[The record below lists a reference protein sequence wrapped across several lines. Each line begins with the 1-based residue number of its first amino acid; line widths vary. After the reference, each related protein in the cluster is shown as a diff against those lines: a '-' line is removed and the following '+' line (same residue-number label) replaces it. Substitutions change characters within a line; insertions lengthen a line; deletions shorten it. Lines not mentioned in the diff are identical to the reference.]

1 MTKTVR
7 STQRGLV
14 LYACLAL
21 PVFGSAGCRDSSGCA
36 DDGPGGTQ
44 GSAAAVGSS
53 STAGLGKGVEEGD
66 VQRVSGAPTLTSD
79 QEVWF
84 VGGFMSELY
93 DELSRNLEN
102 EINTALDGAA
112 RSLNVHLDLPLDRSI
127 DIAMGDAIA
136 NALPRIELPIEPGR
150 FISFY
155 TQMQYFNAEGI
166 AYQNISIASA
176 SFDTAES
183 VEHNGAAILELLRN
197 TDKQVIIV
205 SHSKGGL
212 DTLHALLD
220 APELWGETVI
230 GWVALQAPFQGS
242 PVADSAPS
250 VINSVLLRAVGGNG
264 QSLDGLKTVT
274 RALYMEANR
283 ERIARLTASIP
294 IISAYTT
301 YESRGTVTDFATTF
315 ASGIFDA
322 ALISEITR
330 IVVDQYS
337 ATPRNIPRIIGASAA
352 AAIELIGERVTETL
366 SAAVGT
372 VGLMTLT
379 NVYLNDVLKIPNDGL
394 VPRDSTALEG
404 AIHRELPVGDHASPV
419 MDVDPFKNFWT
430 VEPRNRI
437 TLNLIADVRNL
448 AADSVE

>member
-1 MTKTVR
+1 V
-7 STQRGLV
+7 
-14 LYACLAL
+14 
-21 PVFGSAGCRDSSGCA
+21 SGG
-36 DDGPGGTQ
+36 DQ
-44 GSAAAVGSS
+44 GSAAAVGSGGLP
-53 STAGLGKGVEEGD
+53 GLGAGVGAGGA
-66 VQRVSGAPTLTSD
+66 QRVSGVAKLPRD

-102 EINTALDGAA
+102 EINTALQGAA
-112 RSLNVHLDLPLDRSI
+112 RSLNVHLELPLGRSI
-127 DIAMGDAIA
+127 DIATGDAIA
-136 NALPRIELPIEPGR
+136 NALPRIELPIQPGR

-155 TQMQYFNAEGI
+155 TQMQHFDAEGI
-166 AYQNISIASA
+166 AYQNLSIASE
-176 SFDTAES
+176 SFDTSES
-183 VEHNGAAILELLRN
+183 VEHNGAAILELLRQ

-220 APELWGETVI
+220 APQLWGETVI

-250 VINSVLLRAVGGNG
+250 AINSVLLRAVGGNG

-301 YESRGTVTDFATTF
+301 YEARGTVTDLATTF

-322 ALISEITR
+322 ALISDITR

-337 ATPRNIPRIIGASAA
+337 ATPGNIPHVIGASTV
-352 AAIELIGERVTETL
+352 AAILLIGQRVTDTL

-372 VGLMTLT
+372 IGVMTLT

-430 VEPRNRI
+430 VEHRNRV
-437 TLNLIADVRNL
+437 TLDLIADVRSL
-448 AADSVE
+448 AADSVESP